1 MQPFAGIRVL
11 DLSQTR
17 VGAQASQLFADFGAE
32 VVMVEPPGGLELRE
46 HAAFP
51 FWARGKKSV
60 VLDMH
65 AEVDR
70 AEILRLARGADLV
83 VEDFRHGTLDD
94 LGLGYKD
101 MRQGNPGLV
110 YCAITG
116 FGPQGPYADAP
127 AQEGLALA
135 KLGVFQSFA
144 RIGTDPSRPAFVT
157 APYTSWAA
165 CQVALHAVLAALH
178 ERETSGLGQKVEANL
193 AQSFLA
199 IDTWSWIEHVLA
211 TRWPDALKAY
221 TNFDAQG
228 RPLSH
233 MIFRLLVAMSADG
246 AWMQFAAT
254 APKLYAALM
263 KALGLDGLFNDPQ
276 WAGIPAFED
285 PDKGMELW
293 NLMLSAVH
301 ARSSAEWDH
310 VFDTDSNVSGE
321 HFRAGADI
329 LEHPQLLHDAM
340 TVTLADPERGPVRQP
355 GPLVKASG
363 APTKLRHAPRLDA
376 DRALLLKDGWSAPRL
391 KLPAPSA
398 PVPKGLPLAGVTILE
413 LATMFAAPQGPAL
426 LTELGARVIKVEPL
440 EGDPI
445 RHLIT
450 LPETGGTRA
459 MQGKDSICIDLA
471 KPEGIEIVRRLA
483 AKADVVVQGFRA
495 GVVKRIGLDYEAL
508 KSVNPD
514 IIYVNAPGY
523 GVDGPYGRRP
533 AYAPSIGAAVGFA
546 LTNLGLSGHE
556 PVREMDMAAMQDMA
570 RRLSWASTHTTAQ
583 ADGVAAVGV
592 GTAIAFGLYARDRG
606 SGGQELFTSMLNS
619 GVHMMSSHAVN
630 WPGQPPT
637 RLVDAEFRGLGAL
650 YRIYDAAEGY
660 VFLAAPSQEDWLR
673 LCDAMAGEI
682 DLASNPSFA
691 DRASRERNDAAL
703 AESLT
708 DVFKRRPAQ
717 AWERDLLARNIGCVQ
732 VTTTSTEALLL
743 DTPLGRESGYVT
755 EVVDPT
761 WGDTP
766 RQAPL
771 TRLSRS
777 ATQAPPPCLA
787 GQHTDDILAEFGLG
801 EEIARLRDQEVV
813 A

>member
-1 MQPFAGIRVL
+1 MQHFAGIRVL
-11 DLSQTR
+11 DFSRTR

-60 VLDMH
+60 VLDMQSE
-65 AEVDR
+65 ADR
-70 AEILRLARGADLV
+70 AEILMLARGADLV
-83 VEDFRHGTLDD
+83 FEDFRHGTLDGF
-94 LGLGYKD
+94 GLGYED

-116 FGPQGPYADAP
+116 FGPQGSCSDAP
-127 AQEGLALA
+127 AHEGLALA

-157 APYTSWAA
+157 APYASWAA
-165 CQVALHAVLAALH
+165 SQVALHAVLAALH
-178 ERETSGLGQKVEANL
+178 EREVSGLGQKVEANL

-199 IDTWSWIEHVLA
+199 IDTWAWIEHVLA

-221 TNFDAQG
+221 ANFDTQG

-233 MIFRLLVAMSADG
+233 MIFRLLVAMSSDG

-263 KALGLDGLFNDPQ
+263 KALDLDGMFNDPQ

-293 NLMLSAVH
+293 KLMLSAVH
-301 ARSSAEWDH
+301 ARSSAEWDR

-340 TVTLADPERGPVRQP
+340 TVTLSDPERGPVRQP
-355 GPLVKASG
+355 GTLVKTSG
-363 APTKLRHAPRLDA
+363 APTKLSHPPSLDA
-376 DRALLLKDGWSAPRL
+376 DRAVLLKDGWNAPRL
-391 KLPAPSA
+391 SSPSPVAPA
-398 PVPKGLPLAGVTILE
+398 PKGLPLAGVTILE
-413 LATMFAAPQGPAL
+413 FATMFAAPQGPAL

-440 EGDPI
+440 GGDPI
-445 RHLIT
+445 RNLIT
-450 LPETGGTRA
+450 LPETGGTRV
-459 MQGKDSICIDLA
+459 MQGKESICIDLA
-471 KPEGIEIVRRLA
+471 KPEGLEVVRRLA

-495 GVVKRIGLDYEAL
+495 GVVERIGLDYAAL
-508 KSVNPD
+508 KAVNPD

-533 AYAPSIGAAVGFA
+533 AYAPSIGAAAGFA
-546 LTNLGLSGHE
+546 LTNLGLNRSE
-556 PVREMDMAAMQDMA
+556 LAREMDMAAMQDMA

-592 GTAIAFGLYARDRG
+592 GTAIAFGIYARDRG
-606 SGGQELFTSMLNS
+606 AGGQELFTSMLNS
-619 GVHMMSSHAVN
+619 ATHMMSSHAVN

-637 RLVDAEFRGLGAL
+637 PLVDADFQGLDAL
-650 YRIYDAAEGY
+650 YRIYEAAEGY
-660 VFLAAPSQEDWLR
+660 VFLAAPSQDDWRR
-673 LCDAMAGEI
+673 LCSAMAGEV
-682 DLASNPSFA
+682 DLSSDPRFV
-691 DRASRERNDAAL
+691 DRASRGRNDVAL
-703 AESLT
+703 AKSLT
-708 DVFKRRPAQ
+708 EVFRRRSAQ
-717 AWERDLLARNIGCVQ
+717 SWERDLLARNIGCVE

-743 DTPLGRESGYVT
+743 DTPFGRDSGYVT

-771 TRLSRS
+771 CRLSRS

-801 EEIARLRDQEVV
+801 AEIARLREQEVV